1 MRPNLIDII
10 NGCCRCEE
18 FDPGALMLTF
28 APACQTQYNLPS
40 WINDIFFFFLT
51 ILSLFPSAGW
61 NSILTVILKATKELL
76 NALTVELM
84 L

>member
-40 WINDIFFFFLT
+40 WINDIFFFFFNHL
-51 ILSLFPSAGW
+51 ISFSQRRLEQYS
-61 NSILTVILKATKELL
+61 NSNLEGDQRAFEC
-76 NALTVELM
+76 ADG
-84 L
+84 